1 MPNINKQYQNL
12 ASKGR
17 YGDTM
22 LAHINPQE
30 AGLLRSMG
38 GAGTINPRTGLPEF
52 YGYSQMKALGLI
64 PEPYQA
70 PFGSYDMR
78 GAPPERP
85 APFDR
90 KFADVQGSGK
100 GMQRITG
107 YTLPNEQTYQGIPL
121 VAKYDEQGNFRFL
134 TLKEGNYLSPDPSRP
149 NIQSVPRFNAQ
160 GEVIDLGIVD
170 TNNQNDGGFF
180 SSIGELAKEFG
191 PMILAGIGANYLAG
205 SGLFTGGAGAAAG
218 GATAADIAASNAL
231 AAANTAGY
239 AGTELAATAGAELLA
254 GGATAADI
262 AASNALAGLEAGSG
276 TGLLSSGTGLT
287 TGGSGL
293 GLTSEGGLGLT
304 TGSAGAGSIGAGLG
318 TELAAINTGIG
329 AGVAAG
335 GIGAGSSAAVGGG
348 MTPVDYSLGSAAAGA
363 GATVGTGA
371 ASSILSSLASA
382 TGIPLETLNKLAP
395 SVIQGLIGAGGSYLQ
410 SEQAKEAAK
419 TQADAQIR
427 AAQIAADAARFRPV
441 GVTTRFGSS
450 NFQTDAQG
458 NVIGAGYTPSAE
470 ITGYQD
476 RLKVLA
482 NQGLTDAEGARAA
495 YQPLTGAAQSLF
507 GLGQNYLNSN
517 LGQPLTDMSRTYMQS
532 QAGQPLTSM
541 GQTYMASQVG
551 QPVTSLGQQYMQSQ
565 AGQPLTQLGQEYI
578 ASQAG
583 QPITSMGQRYMQ
595 SQAGQPLTQLGQQ
608 YIASDV
614 GQPLTSLGQQY
625 LQKSP
630 DQIAAD
636 YIAKQQAL
644 LNPSRQNELAQLQ
657 NRLFQQGRGGAATAQ
672 GGNLGATSPEL
683 QAYYNALAQSDLQL
697 AANARQAG
705 QQETQFG
712 ADLYAR
718 GLGLTSG
725 RQVQGADLY
734 QSGTG
739 LTRQE
744 QIAGADLYRT
754 GTGLTQ
760 AQQLAGANLYQSGR
774 GLTREEQI
782 AGANLYGQGTG
793 LTQSQQLA
801 GANLYGQGTALTQ
814 AQQLAGADLYRLG
827 TGLTQQGQQ
836 FGAGLFGT
844 GADLQN
850 RFYSG
855 QAAAYSPF
863 ATAMDTSSG
872 LERLAQQPLDLSTAI
887 GSRVSTANADV
898 GRLTGQGIINAANT
912 MAPANTY
919 SGTGNLLSGVA
930 NSPVFNNAVGKL
942 FGQTP
947 PQVRNIYTG
956 ELVDA
961 TSVPPTSF
969 RRDPVTGQY
978 IPVP

>member
-30 AGLLRSMG
+30 AGLLKSMG
-38 GAGTINPRTGLPEF
+38 GAGTINPQTGLPEF
-52 YGYSQMKALGLI
+52 YGIGQLRQMGLLS
-64 PEPYQA
+64 EPYQA
-70 PFGSYDMR
+70 PFGTYDMR
-78 GAPPERP
+78 VSSPDRP

-90 KFADVQGSGK
+90 EFADVDQLGK
-100 GMQRITG
+100 GIQRITG
-107 YTLPNEQTYQGIPL
+107 YTLPNEQAYQGIPL

-134 TLKEGNYLSPDPSRP
+134 TLEEGNALTPDPSRP
-149 NIQSVPRFNAQ
+149 NIQSVPRLNAQ

-170 TNNQNDGGFF
+170 TDNLNNGDFGGLYELG
-180 SSIGELAKEFG
+180 IELA
-191 PMILAGIGANYLAG
+191 PIILAALGSSYLSSSGFGTAGTGA
-205 SGLFTGGAGAAAG
+205 STAAAG
-218 GATAADIAASNAL
+218 GNAGALINAGMGGSAAQAAS
-231 AAANTAGY
+231 AAAN
-239 AGTELAATAGAELLA
+239 LAATTAGLDAAVLA
-254 GGATAADI
+254 GGGLVSPVAANFLSPEVVAGAGGAGGAGG
-262 AASNALAGLEAGSG
+262 AAAG
-276 TGLLSSGTGLT
+276 TGLLS
-287 TGGSGL
+287 
-293 GLTSEGGLGLT
+293 
-304 TGSAGAGSIGAGLG
+304 GAPAV
-318 TELAAINTGIG
+318 TPPPAPPVVPPAAS
-329 AGVAAG
+329 V
-335 GIGAGSSAAVGGG
+335 
-348 MTPVDYSLGSAAAGA
+348 A
-363 GATVGTGA
+363 GATAGTGA

-395 SVIQGLIGAGGSYLQ
+395 SVIQGLIGAGGSYLT

-441 GVTTRFGSS
+441 GVTTRFSSS

-476 RLKVLA
+476 RLRVLA

-541 GQTYMASQVG
+541 GQTYMQSQVG
-551 QPVTSLGQQYMQSQ
+551 QPVTSLGQ
-565 AGQPLTQLGQEYI
+565 T
-578 ASQAG
+578 
-583 QPITSMGQRYMQ
+583 YMQ

-636 YIAKQQAL
+636 YITKQQAL

-712 ADLYAR
+712 ANLYST

-725 RQVQGADLY
+725 RQLQGADLY
-734 QSGTG
+734 
-739 LTRQE
+739 R
-744 QIAGADLYRT
+744 
-754 GTGLTQ
+754 
-760 AQQLAGANLYQSGR
+760 SGR

-793 LTQSQQLA
+793 LTQAQQLA
-801 GANLYGQGTALTQ
+801 GADLYRSGTGLTQ
-814 AQQLAGADLYRLG
+814 SQQLAGADLYRLG
-827 TGLTQQGQQ
+827 TNLTQQGQQ

-850 RFYSG
+850 RFYTG
-855 QAAAYSPF
+855 QTGAYAPF
-863 ATAMDTSSG
+863 ATAMDTSFG

-887 GSRVSTANADV
+887 GQKVSTANANA
-898 GRLTGQGIINAANT
+898 GLLTGQGIMNAART

-919 SGTGNLLSGVA
+919 SGTGEALSGVA
-930 NSPVFNNAVGKL
+930 SSPVFNNAVGQL
-942 FGQTP
+942 FGQKP
-947 PQVRNIYTG
+947 QQVRNIYTG

-961 TSVPPTSF
+961 YSVPPTSF

-978 IPVP
+978 IPVG

>member
-30 AGLLRSMG
+30 AGLLKSMG
-38 GAGTINPRTGLPEF
+38 GAGTINPQTGLPEF
-52 YGYSQMKALGLI
+52 YGIGQLRQMGLLS
-64 PEPYQA
+64 EPYQA
-70 PFGSYDMR
+70 PFGTYDMR
-78 GAPPERP
+78 VSSPDRP

-90 KFADVQGSGK
+90 EFADVDQLGK
-100 GMQRITG
+100 GIQRITG
-107 YTLPNEQTYQGIPL
+107 YTLPNEQAYQGIPL

-134 TLKEGNYLSPDPSRP
+134 TLEEGNALTPDPSRP
-149 NIQSVPRFNAQ
+149 NIQSVPRLNAQ

-170 TNNQNDGGFF
+170 TDNLDNGDFGGLYELG
-180 SSIGELAKEFG
+180 IELAPIILAALGSSYLSSSGFG
-191 PMILAGIGANYLAG
+191 TAGTGASTAAAGTAGAASAGTAAGLGASTGTGLTLGGGGLGLSAGGAGLGITAGSAGAGTIGAGLGTTLAGIT
-205 SGLFTGGAGAAAG
+205 TGVGAGA
-218 GATAADIAASNAL
+218 
-231 AAANTAGY
+231 
-239 AGTELAATAGAELLA
+239 
-254 GGATAADI
+254 
-262 AASNALAGLEAGSG
+262 ALAGLEAGSG

-293 GLTSEGGLGLT
+293 GLTSGGGIGLT

-329 AGVAAG
+329 AGAAAG
-335 GIGAGSSAAVGGG
+335 GIGAGSGAAVGGG

-363 GATVGTGA
+363 GATAGTGITSGVISA
-371 ASSILSSLASA
+371 ISKA
-382 TGIPLETLNKLAP
+382 TGIEVDTLNKLAP

-551 QPVTSLGQQYMQSQ
+551 QPVTSLGQ
-565 AGQPLTQLGQEYI
+565 T
-578 ASQAG
+578 
-583 QPITSMGQRYMQ
+583 YMQ

-636 YIAKQQAL
+636 YITKQQAL

-712 ADLYAR
+712 ANLYST

-725 RQVQGADLY
+725 RQLQGADLY
-734 QSGTG
+734 
-739 LTRQE
+739 R
-744 QIAGADLYRT
+744 
-754 GTGLTQ
+754 
-760 AQQLAGANLYQSGR
+760 SGR

-793 LTQSQQLA
+793 LTQAQQLA
-801 GANLYGQGTALTQ
+801 GADLYRSGTGLTQ
-814 AQQLAGADLYRLG
+814 SQQLAGADLYRLG
-827 TGLTQQGQQ
+827 TNLTQQGQQ

-850 RFYSG
+850 AYYTG
-855 QAAAYSPF
+855 QTGAYAPF
-863 ATAMDTSSG
+863 ATAMNTSSG

-898 GRLTGQGIINAANT
+898 GRLTGTGIINAANT

-919 SGTGNLLSGVA
+919 SGTGQALSGLA
-930 NSPVFNNAVGKL
+930 SSPVFNNAVGQL

-947 PQVRNIYTG
+947 QQGRNMYTG
-956 ELVDA
+956 ELIDA
-961 TSVPPTSF
+961 NVPYASNNSYNY
-969 RRDPVTGQY
+969 DPRVRYLDPATGRYLIAQ
-978 IPVP
+978 

>member
-1 MPNINKQYQNL
+1 
-12 ASKGR
+12 
-17 YGDTM
+17 
-22 LAHINPQE
+22 
-30 AGLLRSMG
+30 
-38 GAGTINPRTGLPEF
+38 
-52 YGYSQMKALGLI
+52 
-64 PEPYQA
+64 
-70 PFGSYDMR
+70 
-78 GAPPERP
+78 
-85 APFDR
+85 
-90 KFADVQGSGK
+90 
-100 GMQRITG
+100 
-107 YTLPNEQTYQGIPL
+107 
-121 VAKYDEQGNFRFL
+121 
-134 TLKEGNYLSPDPSRP
+134 
-149 NIQSVPRFNAQ
+149 
-160 GEVIDLGIVD
+160 
-170 TNNQNDGGFF
+170 
-180 SSIGELAKEFG
+180 
-191 PMILAGIGANYLAG
+191 
-205 SGLFTGGAGAAAG
+205 
-218 GATAADIAASNAL
+218 
-231 AAANTAGY
+231 
-239 AGTELAATAGAELLA
+239 
-254 GGATAADI
+254 
-262 AASNALAGLEAGSG
+262 
-276 TGLLSSGTGLT
+276 
-287 TGGSGL
+287 
-293 GLTSEGGLGLT
+293 
-304 TGSAGAGSIGAGLG
+304 
-318 TELAAINTGIG
+318 
-329 AGVAAG
+329 
-335 GIGAGSSAAVGGG
+335 
-348 MTPVDYSLGSAAAGA
+348 
-363 GATVGTGA
+363 
-371 ASSILSSLASA
+371 
-382 TGIPLETLNKLAP
+382 
-395 SVIQGLIGAGGSYLQ
+395 
-410 SEQAKEAAK
+410 
-419 TQADAQIR
+419 
-427 AAQIAADAARFRPV
+427 
-441 GVTTRFGSS
+441 VTTRFGSS

-551 QPVTSLGQQYMQSQ
+551 QPVTSLGQ
-565 AGQPLTQLGQEYI
+565 T
-578 ASQAG
+578 
-583 QPITSMGQRYMQ
+583 YMQ

-712 ADLYAR
+712 ANLYST

-725 RQVQGADLY
+725 RQLQGADLY
-734 QSGTG
+734 
-739 LTRQE
+739 R
-744 QIAGADLYRT
+744 
-754 GTGLTQ
+754 
-760 AQQLAGANLYQSGR
+760 SGR

-793 LTQSQQLA
+793 LTQAQQLA

-814 AQQLAGADLYRLG
+814 AQQLAGADLYRTG
-827 TGLTQQGQQ
+827 VGLTQQGQE

-844 GADLQN
+844 GANLQN
-850 RFYSG
+850 AYYRG
-855 QAAAYSPF
+855 QTAAYSPF
-863 ATAMDTSSG
+863 GTAMDTSSG

-930 NSPVFNNAVGKL
+930 NSPVFNNAVGQL

-947 PQVRNIYTG
+947 EKVRNMYTG

-961 TSVPPTSF
+961 FSIPSTNY
-969 RRDPVTGQY
+969 RRDPITGQF

>member
-30 AGLLRSMG
+30 AGLLRAMG
-38 GAGTINPRTGLPEF
+38 GAGTINPQTGLPEF
-52 YGYSQMKALGLI
+52 YGIGQLRQMGLLS
-64 PEPYQA
+64 EPYQA

-78 GAPPERP
+78 VASPERP

-90 KFADVQGSGK
+90 EFADVEQLGQGI
-100 GMQRITG
+100 QRITG
-107 YTLPNEQTYQGIPL
+107 YTLPNEQAYQGIPL

-134 TLKEGNYLSPDPSRP
+134 TLEEGNALTPDPSRP
-149 NIQSVPRFNAQ
+149 NIQSVPRLNAQ

-170 TNNQNDGGFF
+170 TDNLDSGDFGGLYELG
-180 SSIGELAKEFG
+180 SELA
-191 PMILAGIGANYLAG
+191 PIILAALGSSYLSSSGFGTAGTGASTAAAGGNAGALINAGMGGSAAQAASAAANLAATTAGLDAAVLAG
-205 SGLFTGGAGAAAG
+205 GGLVSPVAANFLSPEVVAGAGGAGGAGGAAAGTGLLSSAPAVTPPPAPPPPVVPPAASVAGAAAG
-218 GATAADIAASNAL
+218 GA
-231 AAANTAGY
+231 
-239 AGTELAATAGAELLA
+239 ATA
-254 GGATAADI
+254 
-262 AASNALAGLEAGSG
+262 
-276 TGLLSSGTGLT
+276 
-287 TGGSGL
+287 
-293 GLTSEGGLGLT
+293 
-304 TGSAGAGSIGAGLG
+304 
-318 TELAAINTGIG
+318 
-329 AGVAAG
+329 
-335 GIGAGSSAAVGGG
+335 
-348 MTPVDYSLGSAAAGA
+348 
-363 GATVGTGA
+363 GTGA

-395 SVIQGLIGAGGSYLQ
+395 SVIQGLIGAGGSYLT

-551 QPVTSLGQQYMQSQ
+551 QPVTSLGQ
-565 AGQPLTQLGQEYI
+565 T
-578 ASQAG
+578 
-583 QPITSMGQRYMQ
+583 YMQ

-636 YIAKQQAL
+636 YITKQQAL

-712 ADLYAR
+712 ANLYST

-725 RQVQGADLY
+725 RQLQGADLY
-734 QSGTG
+734 
-739 LTRQE
+739 R
-744 QIAGADLYRT
+744 
-754 GTGLTQ
+754 
-760 AQQLAGANLYQSGR
+760 SGR

-793 LTQSQQLA
+793 LTQAQQLA
-801 GANLYGQGTALTQ
+801 GADLYRSGTGLTQ
-814 AQQLAGADLYRLG
+814 AQQLAGADLYSRG
-827 TGLTQQGQQ
+827 VGLTQQGQQ

-855 QAAAYSPF
+855 QAGAYAPF
-863 ATAMDTSSG
+863 ATAMDTSSA
-872 LERLAQQPLDLSTAI
+872 LESLAERPLTLGTSIGAQTTAGTAAGGRFLSEGI
-887 GSRVSTANADV
+887 
-898 GRLTGQGIINAANT
+898 TGAART

-930 NSPVFNNAVGKL
+930 NSPVFNNAVGQL

-947 PQVRNIYTG
+947 QQGRNMYTG
-956 ELVDA
+956 ELIDA
-961 TSVPPTSF
+961 NAPYASNNSYNY
-969 RRDPVTGQY
+969 DPRVRYLDPATGRYLIAQ
-978 IPVP
+978 